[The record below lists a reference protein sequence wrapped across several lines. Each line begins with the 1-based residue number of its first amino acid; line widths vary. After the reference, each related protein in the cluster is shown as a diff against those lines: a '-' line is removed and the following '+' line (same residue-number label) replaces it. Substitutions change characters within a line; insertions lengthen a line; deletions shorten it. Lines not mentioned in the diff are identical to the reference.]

1 MCTSTYPSALPC
13 SKFSGSKDDFCF
25 SSLLFADSQDMTTPS
40 SSTSY
45 ANAFRGAPGPRAP
58 VQALPLHHAPLF
70 QENTIY
76 VNLREAPVDYTQKER
91 DSFLKDDLGLR
102 TEDVLDIFLN
112 PSTLQ
117 LHLTLATPALFAE
130 ILGRFRR
137 RPVDGSRQFPSARLG
152 GSGAACLCSCYW
164 SPMTLLYF
172 SVEAP
177 F

>member
-1 MCTSTYPSALPC
+1 MPLCTSTYTSALPC

-25 SSLLFADSQDMTTPS
+25 SSLLFADSRDMTTPW

-45 ANAFRGAPGPRAP
+45 ANALRGAPGPRAP

-70 QENTIY
+70 QENTIN
-76 VNLREAPVDYTQKER
+76 VNLRGAAVDYTQEER

-102 TEDVLDIFLN
+102 TEDVLDLFLD
-112 PSTLQ
+112 PG
-117 LHLTLATPALFAE
+117 PP
-130 ILGRFRR
+130 FRR
-137 RPVDGSRQFPSARLG
+137 RPVDSSRQLPSARLG
-152 GSGAACLCSCYW
+152 GAAAACLCLCYW
-164 SPMTLLYF
+164 SPTTLLCF